1 MADAKK
7 EAPAKTPEKTEK
19 KTRVPKVPES
29 ILKKRKTL
37 KRISDARKKAKTIGH
52 KKGVARRKV
61 VFKRA
66 ETYVR
71 EYRKREKD
79 EVRLR
84 KLAKKQGNF
93 YVQDEPKLAFV
104 IRIRGI
110 NGVSPQVRKIL
121 QLLRF
126 VFICL
131 FVCLFVC
138 LFIFYHR
145 LRQINNGVF
154 IRINKSTHNMLRL
167 VEPYIAWGYPNLK
180 SVRELIYKRGFG
192 KIHGQRIA
200 LTDNELVRKSLG
212 HKGIICM
219 EDLIHQIFTV
229 GPHFKRTS
237 NFMWPFKLSHP
248 KGGMSKKGTHFVE
261 GGDHGNRED
270 YINNMIRRMN

>member
-1 MADAKK
+1 MADTEK
-7 EAPAKTPEKTEK
+7 EAPVKTPEKTEEKKK

-37 KRISDARKKAKTIGH
+37 KRVSDARKKAKTIGH
-52 KKGVARRKV
+52 KKGIARRKV
-61 VFKRA
+61 IFKRA
-66 ETYVR
+66 EAYVR

-93 YVQDEPKLAFV
+93 YVADEPKLAFV

-121 QLLRF
+121 QLL
-126 VFICL
+126 
-131 FVCLFVC
+131 
-138 LFIFYHR
+138 R

-237 NFMWPFKLSHP
+237 NFLWPFKLSHP